1 MAAGKL
7 SHSGASMENDDLPAG
22 YLLTRREALAAL
34 GVSGLAFLAGC
45 RSKKADAAD
54 SVAYAAARVR
64 QGTCVARPEQT
75 EGPYFVDEK
84 LNRSDIRTDPATGEV
99 KPGARLA
106 LTFNVSTLT
115 ANSCAP
121 LANAIVDV
129 WHCDAEGIYS
139 DVNDPG
145 FNTRGH
151 RFLRGYQVTDP
162 NGVARFATIYP
173 GWYSGRAVH
182 IHFKIRSAPTASRG
196 SEFTSQ
202 IYFDDA
208 MNDLVHSKV
217 PYAPRGQRAMRNAAD
232 GIFRRNGSQLILPVS
247 STTDGYA
254 GTFNIALK
262 SA

>member
-1 MAAGKL
+1 
-7 SHSGASMENDDLPAG
+7 MENDDLPIG
-22 YLLTRREALAAL
+22 QLLTRREALSAL
-34 GVSGLAFLAGC
+34 AVTGLAFLAGC
-45 RSKKADAAD
+45 GSRKSGSAD
-54 SVAYAAARVR
+54 SVAYAAARVP

-84 LNRSDIRTDPATGEV
+84 LNRSDIRTDPTTGEV
-99 KPGARLA
+99 KPGALLA

-121 LANAIVDV
+121 LANATVDV
-129 WHCDAEGIYS
+129 WHCDAEGVYS
-139 DVNDPG
+139 DVDDPG

-151 RFLRGYQVTDP
+151 RFLRGYQVTDA

-182 IHFKIRSAPTASRG
+182 IHFKIRSAMTATRG

-208 MNDLVHSKV
+208 MNDRVHSNP
-217 PYAPRGQRAMRNAAD
+217 PYRAEDRRSLRNAED

-247 STTDGYA
+247 STVNGYA